1 MSQPLGL
8 GGVIVGTIVGLLIG
22 IPALLIRLKLNARN
36 MPAGE
41 RRQAVL
47 ASIREMKAQGLSYEE
62 RKRRLMDQ
70 GLRPDV
76 ANQLLA
82 EAERG

>member
-41 RRQAVL
+41 KRQAFL